1 MNKLS
6 MLGFLMLIGA
16 TFVFI
21 LKLIAKLMNQ
31 DFEYVFIKDL
41 IGTDWINIIPW
52 TSLQNYAEYF
62 TKLTLSGIL
71 LIIGTFF
78 ITVGT
83 FRR

>member
-62 TKLTLSGIL
+62 TRLTLSGIL